1 MGERHQRR
9 IRAGRTVSELDLGLK
24 VTSRRLLWRMGYSTR
39 IDVPLRAF
47 GTPSNPAPGPR
58 NSIESYTDLD
68 VLGVTLAP
76 GAAIETAIV
85 DCKTGGSGAISRM
98 FWIRG
103 LSDFFSAT
111 SAYMV
116 REREISRGGRQLAAR
131 LRITALTSEEV
142 TALEAIHPTG
152 LPVDKLPLA
161 HLFDRGHVATVKER
175 WAEQDRRLKSLL
187 EYREFDFWIYDRH
200 LNLIQMVEH
209 LRGVRT
215 HLDAR
220 NPQHLAILF
229 DCAWLYLV
237 ATLHAIQA
245 IRGVHVSNVALGL
258 REYLL
263 GGAEQVREK
272 ENLGSLLA
280 ELRRE
285 GKLPAAVSIDPLP
298 QYFPPL
304 LDLVTR
310 VMRRSETTV
319 TSLQY
324 LEYLA
329 SATMVAART
338 TTVDGFGNSHDEIAA
353 KIAENVVAFLIE
365 AAGLD
370 DRMLVAARN
379 RLFGPSTVRKPPA
392 AAEAATSRMTD
403 APTEPDTTQELGLGI
418 SD

>member
-1 MGERHQRR
+1 M
-9 IRAGRTVSELDLGLK
+9 SELDLGLK
-24 VTSRRLLWRMGYSTR
+24 VASRRLLWRMGYSTR

-47 GTPSNPAPGPR
+47 GSASTPAPGPR
-58 NSIESYTDLD
+58 TPIESYTDLD

-76 GAAIETAIV
+76 GAAVETAII
-85 DCKTGGSGAISRM
+85 DCKTGGSSAISRM

-103 LSDFFSAT
+103 LSEFFSAT

-131 LRITALTSEEV
+131 LQITALTSEEV
-142 TALEAIHPTG
+142 TALEALHPTE
-152 LPVDKLPLA
+152 LPVDQLPLS
-161 HLFDRGHVATVKER
+161 HLFDRAHVATVKER
-175 WAEQDRRLKSLL
+175 WAEQDRKLKSLL
-187 EYREFDFWIYDRH
+187 EYREFDYWIYDRH

-209 LRGVRT
+209 LRGVRR
-215 HLDAR
+215 HLDGR

-237 ATLHAIQA
+237 AALHAIQT

-258 REYLL
+258 KEYVL

-285 GKLPAAVSIDPLP
+285 GKLPDTVSIDPLP
-298 QYFPPL
+298 QYFPAMI
-304 LDLVTR
+304 DLITR
-310 VMRRSETTV
+310 IMRRSGTTI

-338 TTVDGFGNSHDEIAA
+338 TTADGFGTVHDDIAA
-353 KIAENVVAFLIE
+353 KIAENVVAFLVE
-365 AAGLD
+365 AAELD
-370 DRMLVAARN
+370 GRMLVAART
-379 RLFGPSTVRKPPA
+379 RLFGPGASPTPPA
-392 AAEAATSRMTD
+392 GATAPASRKTD
-403 APTEPDTTQELGLGI
+403 QPVTPDTPQELDLGI
-418 SD
+418 SDPPAP

>member
-1 MGERHQRR
+1 M
-9 IRAGRTVSELDLGLK
+9 SELDLGLK
-24 VTSRRLLWRMGYSTR
+24 VASRRLLWRMGYSTR

-47 GTPSNPAPGPR
+47 GSSSTPTPGPR
-58 NSIESYTDLD
+58 TPIESYTDLD

-85 DCKTGGSGAISRM
+85 DCKTGGSSAISRM

-103 LSDFFSAT
+103 LSEFFSTT

-116 REREISRGGRQLAAR
+116 REREISRGGRQLATR
-131 LRITALTSEEV
+131 LRITALTSAEV
-142 TALEAIHPTG
+142 TALETLHPTV
-152 LPVDKLPLA
+152 LPVDHLPLA
-161 HLFDRGHVATVKER
+161 HLFDRAHVATVKER
-175 WAEQDRRLKSLL
+175 WAEQDRKLKSLL
-187 EYREFDFWIYDRH
+187 EYREFDYWIYDRH

-209 LRGVRT
+209 LRGVRR
-215 HLDAR
+215 HLDGR

-237 ATLHAIQA
+237 AALHAIQA

-258 REYLL
+258 KEYVL

-285 GKLPAAVSIDPLP
+285 GKLPDTVSIDPLP
-298 QYFPPL
+298 QYFPAMV
-304 LDLVTR
+304 DLFTR
-310 VMRRSETTV
+310 VMRRSDTTI

-338 TTVDGFGNSHDEIAA
+338 TTADGFGTAHDDIAA
-353 KIAENVVAFLIE
+353 KIAENVVAFLVE
-365 AAGLD
+365 AAELD
-370 DRMLVAARN
+370 GRMLAAART
-379 RLFGPSTVRKPPA
+379 RLFGSGAAPAPPA
-392 AAEAATSRMTD
+392 AAKAPTSRKTD
-403 APTEPDTTQELGLGI
+403 PHVEPDASPELDLGI
-418 SD
+418 SDPPAP